1 MEILLELDSERVA
14 YDVISGLVIGLGI
27 SIILGLYQMGR
38 GCFER
43 RRQIRY
49 VSEVVSDGI
58 NRVRKTGSY
67 TRKIFFYNLMLRE
80 LEYLLESEASSRIS
94 FVEKQTLRTA
104 LPYALDGSIQFL
116 TQPPDNANEFF
127 HQATEQFEGV
137 KWLTL
142 RATKELSQPFFGFK
156 YGS

>member
-14 YDVISGLVIGLGI
+14 YSVISGLVIGLGV
-27 SIILGLYQMGR
+27 SIILGLYQIGR
-38 GCFER
+38 GCLER
-43 RRQIRY
+43 RRQVRY
-49 VSEVVSDGI
+49 VSEVVSYGI

-67 TRKIFFYNLMLRE
+67 TRKLFFYNLMLRE
-80 LEYLLESEASSRIS
+80 LEYFLESEASSRIR

-116 TQPPDNANEFF
+116 TQPPDNPNEFF

-142 RATKELSQPFFGFK
+142 RATEELSQPFFGLK
-156 YGS
+156 YAS